1 MNYCIL
7 PLLFLSFLPYSQV
20 CMSLKQ
26 IQMYQVLGTSYI
38 YSEVTKLVNSI
49 NVS

>member
-1 MNYCIL
+1 MYYCIL
-7 PLLFLSFLPYSQV
+7 SLLFLSFLLQLRV

-26 IQMYQVLGTSYI
+26 IQMYQVYGTSYI
-38 YSEVTKLVNSI
+38 YSEVTKLVHSI